1 MHKNKVEKKHVFNV
15 YVKRVKKPHSLS
27 SLYFAIIVAIVE
39 LHFLK
44 RKCMKI
50 ICTGGT
56 MIAMLR
62 LIRINANQIE

>member
-39 LHFLK
+39 LHFLFK
-44 RKCMKI
+44 KE
-50 ICTGGT
+50 
-56 MIAMLR
+56 
-62 LIRINANQIE
+62 NAWENNMYRGNYDCNIETYKN